1 MASLILHMATRL
13 LMPLLLMFSLFLL
26 ARGHNQPGGG
36 FTAGLVAAAA
46 WALYAL
52 AYDGRAARKALPV
65 KPRALIGLGLT
76 SILISGFAGMLS
88 GDPFLTGKWV
98 KLQLG
103 ELGSLDIGTPLL
115 FDIGVYLTV
124 IGVVLTI
131 IFALEEE

>member
-46 WALYAL
+46 WGLYAL
-52 AYDGRAARKALPV
+52 AYDGRAARKALHV
-65 KPRALIGLGLT
+65 KPRALIGLGLI

-103 ELGSLDIGTPLL
+103 GFGSLDVGTPLL